1 MDRLRSRGELL
12 VAHHHNYNRHH
23 RSSPPPQSTQ
33 SINNRQQAQQAK
45 EKVLFVSPDHP
56 YHNHQA
62 WSTIPTIPTSIT
74 PATTRHTPKLPA
86 KLSWKHHTR
95 VMPMTRSGE
104 LDMDDGGNDGD
115 AEDERHEKYDDE
127 YGFNDD
133 QFDDDNYNED
143 DEEGDDEN
151 DDEIVVN
158 SDDDDDDNSTIT
170 EEEEENVDE
179 NDDDN
184 ARMAVDGDV
193 HDGELRIHRV
203 QSWIERDPFKLSHDT
218 LPLTR
223 SNESSSASSSSTS
236 LMMTMTM
243 TRRNTT
249 AGPSST
255 HSLDNNAMMIA
266 TRPRRMSTNTS
277 IQIFKAYEPPLFTQ
291 VKVQEP
297 SGATHVL
304 ETGNARARQS
314 RMKSTVASATTPA
327 RKKRKVDLHFESQ
340 PLPIPT

>member
-1 MDRLRSRGELL
+1 M
-12 VAHHHNYNRHH
+12 
-23 RSSPPPQSTQ
+23 
-33 SINNRQQAQQAK
+33 
-45 EKVLFVSPDHP
+45 
-56 YHNHQA
+56 
-62 WSTIPTIPTSIT
+62 TSG
-74 PATTRHTPKLPA
+74 
-86 KLSWKHHTR
+86 
-95 VMPMTRSGE
+95 GE
-104 LDMDDGGNDGD
+104 LDMDGGNDGD
-115 AEDERHEKYDDE
+115 AEDERREKYDDDDDHDE
-127 YGFNDD
+127 FNDE
-133 QFDDDNYNED
+133 FDDDDKYDEN
-143 DEEGDDEN
+143 DEEGEDDEN

-170 EEEEENVDE
+170 EEEQESDE

-184 ARMAVDGDV
+184 ARMAVDGDA

-223 SNESSSASSSSTS
+223 SNESSTASSSTS

-255 HSLDNNAMMIA
+255 SSLLDNNAMMVA

-277 IQIFKAYEPPLFTQ
+277 IQIFKAYEPPLFTL

-314 RMKSTVASATTPA
+314 RMKTTAASATTPA
-327 RKKRKVDLHFESQ
+327 KKKRKVDLHFESQ